1 MSSAVLDPYKVL
13 QVLPTAEDEV
23 VRAAYRAL
31 ALKYHPDRDA
41 SSSAG
46 KRIRELN
53 TAYEMVRDA
62 ASRARLAR
70 SQRFTAFASPA
81 PARQARPT
89 PANQANAE
97 RQGSDQ
103 LSFGRYAGWSLK
115 DVARHDP
122 DYLRWLSRHSS
133 GIGYRTKI
141 QHVLSSLGLPAA

>member
-1 MSSAVLDPYKVL
+1 MSSAVLLDPYKVL

-23 VRAAYRAL
+23 IRAAYRAL
-31 ALKYHPDRDA
+31 ALKYHPDRD
-41 SSSAG
+41 SSIHAG

-53 TAYEMVRDA
+53 TAYEMVRDP
-62 ASRARLAR
+62 ASRARLAH
-70 SQRFTAFASPA
+70 SQRFAAFSSKA
-81 PARQARPT
+81 QRPQPNAT
-89 PANQANAE
+89 VNQPNGE
-97 RQGSDQ
+97 RQGSEQ